1 MSMVIYSIEG
11 PLARVTL
18 NRPEKLNAFNVELV
32 DELMAAVSE
41 AVASGARLVVFQ
53 AEGKGFSGGLDLSD
67 IDQSSDGELLLRL
80 VRVELLLPPML
91 TLSRCHA
98 KIHW

>member
-1 MSMVIYSIEG
+1 MSLVIYSIEG

-41 AVASGARLVVFQ
+41 AVASGHAWWCSRLRAKAF
-53 AEGKGFSGGLDLSD
+53 
-67 IDQSSDGELLLRL
+67 
-80 VRVELLLPPML
+80 RVAL
-91 TLSRCHA
+91 T
-98 KIHW
+98 